1 MAHANTPRDI
11 VNRLNAEI
19 NKIIAMPDVRQ
30 RFVSGGVNP
39 VGGTAEQF
47 TAHIRNE
54 VEKWAKVVKATG
66 ARVE

>member
-1 MAHANTPRDI
+1 M
-11 VNRLNAEI
+11 

-30 RFVSGGVNP
+30 RFTHGGVTP

-47 TAHIRNE
+47 TDHIRSE
-54 VEKWAKVVKATG
+54 VAKWAKVVKATG